1 MAAFQQDFM
10 QGLGGSAQL
19 TAGREPSG
27 FAPSLH
33 PQGLEEG
40 TSLTKPVLFLH
51 VAKDDGPGQRW
62 LRSLHRPPR

>member
-19 TAGREPSG
+19 TAGGELSG
-27 FAPSLH
+27 FAPSPH

-40 TSLTKPVLFLH
+40 TSLAKPVLFLH
-51 VAKDDGPGQRW
+51 MAKDDGPGQAPTM
-62 LRSLHRPPR
+62 SLVSSCC